1 MRALKHDKLEG
12 IIHRL
17 AAEFIRNVATSASLL
32 TVTRVELN
40 PSGKDAIIF
49 FTTLPE
55 SEEDTALKFLERK
68 SGEFKEYVKKHS
80 RLGMLPFM
88 RWKIDY
94 GERNRQRLDEISK
107 DL

>member
-1 MRALKHDKLEG
+1 MKALKHDKIEG

-17 AAEFIRNVATSASLL
+17 AAEFIRNEASPASLL

-40 PSGKDAIIF
+40 PSGKDAIIY
-49 FTTLPE
+49 FTTIPE
-55 SEEDTALKFLERK
+55 SQEDTAQKFLERK
-68 SGEFKEYVKKHS
+68 SGEFKDFAKQKS
-80 RLGMLPFM
+80 RIGFLPHM
-88 RWKIDY
+88 RFKIDY